1 MEDPPLRPART
12 SSAVDNLKDLA
23 EELHEAKERLRL
35 FVEYAPAAI
44 AMFDTGMRYLAVSNR
59 WISDYGLTDRDI
71 LGRSHYDV
79 FPDLPEAWRDVHRRC
94 LAGAIEWN
102 EADPWLRKDGHTEW
116 VRWEVRPW
124 RKADGE
130 VGGLIIFS
138 EVITESRHAEE
149 TLRIREERLRLA
161 LVASNQGLYDIDLR
175 TGDTFVTAEYASML
189 GYDPATFRET
199 DADWLEL
206 LHPEDRGRVAATYR
220 DYIAGHLPEYRVEY
234 RQRTADG
241 RWKWIL
247 SLGKVVERDAEGR
260 ALRMLGTHTDV
271 TPLKEAEADR
281 ARLASA
287 IEQVAEAVMIT
298 DTQGAIQYVNPAF
311 AAITGYSH
319 DEAIG
324 ENPRILKSGEQD
336 EPFYRSIWEAL
347 MAGSTWSGQM
357 VNRKKD
363 GSRFVDASVISPV
376 RDGSGNIVS
385 FVAVKRD
392 ITQDL
397 EDAAEK
403 ERLQGQLLQAQKM
416 ESVGRLAG
424 GVAHDFN
431 NMLSVIIG
439 RVEMALESGRAVEA
453 IRGDLVEVLKAAER
467 SADLTRQLLAFAR
480 KQTVQ
485 PRVLNLNDAVANV
498 LQLLRRLI
506 GENIELA
513 FQPGRDLRRVRI
525 DPSQIDQLLANLV
538 VNSRDA
544 IPGAG
549 RIAIA
554 TSNVTLDAQDCA
566 RLPGAVP
573 GEHVALSVDDNGSG
587 MDERTLAHI
596 FEPFF
601 TTKEEGKGTGLG
613 LATVHG
619 IVNQNKGLIDVRSS
633 PGRGTTFTVYLPVA
647 ADSEEVER
655 VGSLAAAPLLGDETV
670 LLVEDEPALL
680 EVGSETLQGLGYR
693 VLAAGTAAEAIRLA
707 AEHQGDIAL
716 LLTDVVMPKMNGREL
731 ADRLIAAR
739 PGLACL
745 FMSGYTADVIAPHGI
760 LDEGLNFIQKPFTA
774 RRLAEKVH
782 QAIAS
787 RRATGG

>member
-1 MEDPPLRPART
+1 MENPPLAQ
-12 SSAVDNLKDLA
+12 DNLRDAQSLA

-59 WISDYGLTDRDI
+59 WLSDYGLTSRDI
-71 LGRSHYDV
+71 LGRCHYDV
-79 FPDLPEAWRDVHRRC
+79 FPDLPEPWREVHRRC
-94 LAGAIEWN
+94 LAGAIERH
-102 EADPWLRKDGHTEW
+102 EADPWRRADGHTEW

-138 EVITESRHAEE
+138 EVITESRQAEE
-149 TLRIREERLRLA
+149 TLRTKEERLRLA
-161 LVASNQGLYDIDLR
+161 LEATNQGLYDIDLR
-175 TGDTFVTAEYASML
+175 TGDTVVTAEYSSML

-199 DADWLEL
+199 DDDWLEL
-206 LHPEDRGRVAATYR
+206 IHPEDRERVAATYR

-287 IEQVAEAVMIT
+287 IEQVADAVMIT
-298 DTQGAIQYVNPAF
+298 DIEGAIRYVNPAF
-311 AAITGYSH
+311 TAMTGYPYH
-319 DEAIG
+319 EAIG

-336 EPFYRSIWEAL
+336 EAFYRTIWEAL
-347 MAGSTWSGQM
+347 RAGSTWSGQM

-363 GSRFVDASVISPV
+363 GSRYVDASVISPV

-397 EDAAEK
+397 ADAAEK
-403 ERLQGQLLQAQKM
+403 ERLQGQLLQAQKL

-439 RVEMALESGRAVEA
+439 RVELALQSGRSAEA
-453 IRGDLVEVLKAAER
+453 IRADLAEVLKAAQR
-467 SADLTRQLLAFAR
+467 SADLTHQLLAFAR

-485 PRVLNLNDAVANV
+485 PRMLNLNDAVAN
-498 LQLLRRLI
+498 LLKLLRPLI

-513 FQPGRDLRRVRI
+513 FQPGPDLRQVRI

-544 IPGAG
+544 IRGTG

-554 TSNVTLDAQDCA
+554 TSNVTLGAHDSA
-566 RLPGAVP
+566 RLPGSIP
-573 GEHVALSVDDNGSG
+573 GDHVALTVDDNGSG
-587 MDERTLAHI
+587 MDVGTLSQI

-613 LATVHG
+613 LATVYG
-619 IVNQNKGLIDVRSS
+619 IVNQNNGLIDVRSA
-633 PGRGTTFTVYLPVA
+633 PGRGTTFTVYFPA
-647 ADSEEVER
+647 AAAGEEVER
-655 VGSLAAAPLLGDETV
+655 VGPLAASPLLGDETV

-680 EVGSETLQGLGYR
+680 EIGRETLEGFGYR

-707 AEHQGDIAL
+707 GEHRGDIAL
-716 LLTDVVMPKMNGREL
+716 LVTDVVMPKMNGREL
-731 ADRLIAAR
+731 ADRLVAER

-760 LDEGLNFIQKPFTA
+760 LDESLNFIQKPFTA
-774 RRLAEKVH
+774 RRLAEKVRE
-782 QAIAS
+782 AIVSGRPA
-787 RRATGG
+787 